1 MSAIDPPVSAPSWE
15 LFTPEH
21 DRLRATVRAWVAEH
35 LLPHID
41 EWEREGEFPRAL
53 YKAAGAAGLFGWKVT
68 PEYGGSGPD
77 YLADVVIAEEL
88 ARAHSGGVAAALG
101 AHKDLGPYYI
111 WRFGTEAQRRR
122 WVVPAVRG
130 EIVGALGVTEPQA
143 GSDVAGL
150 RTRAVRQPG
159 GDWLL
164 NGTKTFITNGTWADV
179 LVIAAVTDPEA
190 GGHHGQSLFVVE
202 ADDPGFSARRIP
214 TLGWRTS
221 HTGELSFA
229 DVRLPADRLLG
240 GEDLLHQGFVCIMRN
255 FQWERIAMANA
266 AVVAAEDTLA
276 AGAAMVMG
284 QAPGEAPTGEA
295 LMGQPPTGEALTGEA
310 LTGEGGRT
318 LGAWT
323 DPFAEL
329 ATELAAVRALSE
341 HALRRFL
348 HGEDAV
354 REVSMAKWYACELAV
369 RVADTVLQ
377 AAGPEGCAANPAL
390 QRALRDTRL
399 GPIGG
404 GTTEIMQEVIGRGFG
419 L

>member
-1 MSAIDPPVSAPSWE
+1 MSVIDPPVSAPSWG
-15 LFTPEH
+15 LFTGQH
-21 DRLRATVRAWVAEH
+21 DALRAKVRGWVADQI
-35 LLPHID
+35 LPHIED
-41 EWEREGEFPRAL
+41 WEREGEFPRAL
-53 YKAAGAAGLFGWKVT
+53 FKAAGSAGLFGWKVT
-68 PEYGGSGPD
+68 PEYGGTGPD
-77 YLADVVIAEEL
+77 YLADVVVAEEL

-111 WRFGTEAQRRR
+111 WRFGTDDQRRR

-164 NGTKTFITNGTWADV
+164 NGAKTFITNGTWADA

-202 ADDPGFSARRIP
+202 AGDPGFSSRRIP

-221 HTGELSFA
+221 HTGALSFA
-229 DVRLPADRLLG
+229 DVRLPADRLVG
-240 GEDLLHQGFVCIMRN
+240 GEDMLHQGFVCIMRN
-255 FQWERIAMANA
+255 FQWERIAMANG

-276 AGAAMVMG
+276 AGVAMV
-284 QAPGEAPTGEA
+284 TGD
-295 LMGQPPTGEALTGEA
+295 
-310 LTGEGGRT
+310 GRR
-318 LGAWT
+318 GIDAWSESL
-323 DPFAEL
+323 AEL
-329 ATELAAVRALSE
+329 ATELAAVRALTE

-354 REVSMAKWYACELAV
+354 REVSMAKWYGCELAV

-404 GTTEIMQEVIGRGFG
+404 GTTEIMQEVIGRGYG